1 MGYSCRSLHPRDIQK
16 KIQRNMHRRH
26 NNAMGATERKRYAV
40 VHKKRMQAH
49 GIRRKRKAH
58 RKRMAHTRQ
67 GDGVYREF
75 IIASGSN
82 YCKRLRTF
90 SSNQMTNAELV
101 QALAWRE
108 KVEYNSTIQTNQQ
121 NQEAMKQETKN
132 KWSVII
138 NIILTTITAILSAF
152 GLA

>member
-1 MGYSCRSLHPRDIQK
+1 
-16 KIQRNMHRRH
+16 
-26 NNAMGATERKRYAV
+26 MGATERKRYAV
-40 VHKKRMQAH
+40 IHKKRMQAH
-49 GIRRKRKAH
+49 GVRRKRKAH
-58 RKRMAHTRQ
+58 RKRMAHARQ

-82 YCKRLRTF
+82 YCKRLR
-90 SSNQMTNAELV
+90 A
-101 QALAWRE
+101 
-108 KVEYNSTIQTNQQ
+108 IQTNQQ

>member
-1 MGYSCRSLHPRDIQK
+1 
-16 KIQRNMHRRH
+16 
-26 NNAMGATERKRYAV
+26 
-40 VHKKRMQAH
+40 
-49 GIRRKRKAH
+49 
-58 RKRMAHTRQ
+58 
-67 GDGVYREF
+67 
-75 IIASGSN
+75 
-82 YCKRLRTF
+82 
-90 SSNQMTNAELV
+90 MTNAELV

-108 KVEYNSTIQTNQQ
+108 KVEYNSIIQTNQQ

>member
-1 MGYSCRSLHPRDIQK
+1 
-16 KIQRNMHRRH
+16 
-26 NNAMGATERKRYAV
+26 
-40 VHKKRMQAH
+40 
-49 GIRRKRKAH
+49 
-58 RKRMAHTRQ
+58 
-67 GDGVYREF
+67 
-75 IIASGSN
+75 
-82 YCKRLRTF
+82 
-90 SSNQMTNAELV
+90 MTNAELV

-121 NQEAMKQETKN
+121 NQKAMKQETKN